1 MTNSQY
7 WREREAEY
15 ITAAKRCERIP
26 EDMQKAAEAREMRAW
41 AADAARRAEE
51 AEAEERAE
59 AEALEQN
66 ARQNAQNAPETNF
79 DNKKGDSPMKN
90 EIITTVE
97 YELEVQRS
105 NVTPGQFLAYVRA
118 RAKAHDLSV
127 EMSARDF
134 AADDGWNSSYDDA
147 TPDTKGTGCA
157 AEINRG
163 KPYDKQTYIRWYDGT
178 VYNEIIEF
186 QFDDERTGHGYYYLV
201 QKTAPEEAKD
211 NNTRIYFERVKRHTE
226 DQIERNN
233 REIRKFRDELE
244 YAYLTGYYREY
255 LNTETRIRER
265 DNEMLNDK
273 IAECD
278 ELIEELNQKIS
289 TPENMVKA
297 IRSEVEKTKT
307 RSAWDRGVKEY
318 AVEMLTELG
327 FSAEYGYAD
336 ADDFSNWMMLHKK
349 LLNGAA
355 NWRQYSEGGS
365 ALCYDGQIAA
375 RLCAPWELR
384 KTDNGRKEPNASET
398 WIDVQSRALYQAA
411 DMIRDAYRV
420 VREGRV

>member
-15 ITAAKRCERIP
+15 IAAAKRCERIP
-26 EDMQKAAEAREMRAW
+26 EDAQKAAEARDMRAC

-66 ARQNAQNAPETNF
+66 ANQNAQNAPESIIE
-79 DNKKGDSPMKN
+79 NKKGEFTMQNK
-90 EIITTVE
+90 IITTVE

-118 RAKAHDLSV
+118 RAKAKGLSV

-186 QFDDERTGHGYYYLV
+186 DFDDEKTGHGYYYLV
-201 QKTAPEEAKD
+201 QKNAPEEAKD
-211 NNTRIYFERVKRHTE
+211 NNTRLYFESVKKRTAE
-226 DQIERNN
+226 QIERNN
-233 REIRKFRDELE
+233 REVGKFRDKLE
-244 YAYLTGYYREY
+244 CEYLTGYYREY
-255 LNTETRIRER
+255 LNTEIRIRER

-278 ELIEELNQKIS
+278 ELIEELNQKIE

-318 AVEMLTELG
+318 AVEMLDELG

-336 ADDFSNWMMLHKK
+336 MSDFSNWTMLNRK
-349 LLNGAA
+349 LLNGAE

-365 ALCYDGQIAA
+365 ALCYDGQIAE

-384 KTDNGRKEPNASET
+384 KTENGCKDPNPRET
-398 WIDVQSRALYQAA
+398 WIDVQSRALHQAA
-411 DMIRDAYRV
+411 YMIRDAYRE
-420 VREGRV
+420 VREGRA